1 MSIGNLK
8 DTGNLGNNFPY
19 QYKVLQG
26 LQGII
31 NAVNSGGGGG
41 GGNVTIVNPL
51 GQSTMAAS
59 LSVVLASDQAG
70 VARTPGFL
78 RVTGSGT
85 VAVKTY
91 SLSVSNVGA
100 ANGTFLGVA
109 IKPGETLNFSADA
122 INNFYSPSVFTYNGT
137 GTELIIIYNS

>member
-31 NAVNSGGGGG
+31 DTLTSGSTIAD
-41 GGNVTIVNPL
+41 VTIVGPI
-51 GQSTMAAS
+51 GQKTMAES
-59 LSVVLASDQAG
+59 VSVVLASNQTG
-70 VARTPGFL
+70 VARTPEFL
-78 RVTGSGT
+78 RRSTLGT
-85 VAVKTY
+85 VNVITY
-91 SLSVSNVGA
+91 SLSVSNVGT
-100 ANGTFLGVA
+100 ANGLFLGST

-122 INNFYSPSVFTYNGT
+122 VNNYFASGMFSYDGT
-137 GTELIIIYNS
+137 GTELIIIYNY

>member
-19 QYKVLQG
+19 QYKVLKG

-31 NAVNSGGGGG
+31 DALDSVT
-41 GGNVTIVNPL
+41 GNITIVDPI
-51 GQSTMAAS
+51 GQKVMADS
-59 LSVVLASDQAG
+59 VSVVIASNQQGA
-70 VARTPGFL
+70 ARTPEFL
-78 RVTGSGT
+78 RRSVAGT
-85 VAVKTY
+85 VNVITY

-100 ANGTFLGVA
+100 ANGTFLGST

-122 INNFYSPSVFTYNGT
+122 VNNYFAAGMFSYDGT
-137 GTELIIIYNS
+137 GTELIIIYNY

>member
-19 QYKVLQG
+19 QYKVLKG

-31 NAVNSGGGGG
+31 DALSGGSGDT
-41 GGNVTIVNPL
+41 NVTIVNPL
-51 GQSTMAAS
+51 GQDTMANS
-59 LSVVLASDQAG
+59 LAVVLASDQAG
-70 VARTPGFL
+70 AARTPGFL
-78 RVTGSGT
+78 RVSNSGT

-100 ANGTFLGVA
+100 ANGTFLGDI

-122 INNFYSPSVFTYNGT
+122 INNFYTSGTFTYNGT